1 MAMTVQSAVELPPAC
16 RVDAMFGG
24 TPAPLGPKGVPSAI
38 RKALLPGDSWSI
50 TATGLVDD
58 RQADLTVHGGPDK
71 AIHHY
76 PFDHY
81 ALWASDLPQLAPAL
95 GPVPAFGENISSLGI
110 TEANVC
116 IGDVFHLGA
125 VTLQVSQGR
134 QPCWKLNALFGID
147 GMAVRVQKTCRTGWY
162 YRVLEPG
169 VVRKGELL
177 TLAERP
183 QPTWSLARIGQLLY
197 TRTTAFDELA
207 QLAEVP
213 ELANSWRKLAQRRVA
228 TRSVENWDARL
239 GK

>member
-1 MAMTVQSAVELPPAC
+1 MMVQSAVGMPPPGT
-16 RVDAMFGG
+16 VDVMFGG
-24 TPAPLGPKGVPSAI
+24 VPAPLGPKGVPSAI
-38 RKALLPGDSWSI
+38 RKSALPGESWSI
-50 TATGLVDD
+50 SATGLVDD

-81 ALWASDLPQLAPAL
+81 ALWGADLPQPAPAL
-95 GPVPAFGENISSLGI
+95 ERVPAFGENISTVGI

-116 IGDVFHLGA
+116 IGDVFRLGA

-147 GMAVRVQKTCRTGWY
+147 DMAVRVQKTGRTGWY
-162 YRVLEPG
+162 YRVLETG
-169 VVRKGELL
+169 AVRKGDVL
-177 TLAERP
+177 TLIERP

-213 ELANSWRKLAQRRVA
+213 ELANGWRKLAQRRVA
-228 TRSVENWDARL
+228 TRSVESWDARL